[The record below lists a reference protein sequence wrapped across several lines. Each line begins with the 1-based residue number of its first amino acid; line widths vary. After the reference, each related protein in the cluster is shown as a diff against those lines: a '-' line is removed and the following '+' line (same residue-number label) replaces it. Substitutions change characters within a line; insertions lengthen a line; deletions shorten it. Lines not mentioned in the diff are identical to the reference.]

1 MGKTIQLVFSLFFFF
16 IVITIISL
24 RGMAMA
30 QSTTKVQVKVGAVL
44 DMNNWV
50 GKMGLKGIN
59 MALTD
64 FYLSHAHYKTRLDLH
79 VGDSKDNVV
88 GAAAAAVEL
97 LKTEQVK
104 AIIGPLTSMQANFL
118 IHLGEEA
125 HVPIISFSATSPS
138 LSYLRSPYFF
148 RAALNDSSQVQPIT
162 AIIQAFGWK
171 EVVPIYTKNEYG
183 EGLIP
188 FLTDTFQEN
197 EIRVL
202 YKSTIHPMASD
213 EEIVAELHK
222 LKTMQTRVFIVHM
235 TRSLSTRLFTKAND
249 IGMMSEGYVWIIT
262 DGITNSLNFFDPS
275 IIIDSMQGVIG
286 VKPHVPKSKELED
299 FTSRWKRSHP
309 EKTSSDLNVF
319 GLWAYDAATALAMAV
334 EKVGALNFSF
344 SNIAKNSTTDFE
356 SVGVSQNGIDLRQAL
371 SSAPRFRGLSGDFSF
386 VDGQIH
392 TSAFEIVNVIGN
404 VPKGLGFWTPEQGIV
419 REFKFDA
426 VNTSCKNYSTSR
438 TNLKAIMW
446 PGDTT
451 DIPNGTNGK
460 KLRVGVLERHYHSDF
475 VMVERDNIT
484 KKPSFKGYCIDVF
497 KAVMEALPSVSYD
510 FIPFDDKGGY
520 RALLDQLSRGVD
532 ITIRENRSHAVDF
545 TIPYTESGVMMI
557 VPFKDNKNYNSAWV
571 TSACFFVFIGFL
583 VWILE
588 RQINEDFNGNPLQQ
602 VSTKEKIVSNL
613 ARFVLIIWCFVVLIL
628 TQSYTASLSSML
640 TVHRLEPSI
649 TDVQQLIKEGHPVG
663 YPNAS
668 FVGDILKGME
678 FSESQLKGYHTV
690 YGDLNAAFSNKSIV
704 AAFDEIPYLKLFI
717 GRHCSNYTMV
727 PPTYKTGGFGFA
739 FRKGSPLVHD
749 VSTAILHVIEEGKMS
764 KIEKNWSLSNSC
776 PDSSNTVSSSS
787 LSVNS
792 FKGLFVI
799 VGVAASFSLII
810 FMAMLAYEHKSF
822 LMHLDLKVL
831 WRKYILKH
839 EDTATTTATDIDT
852 HQDQASPPSS
862 PLSIAPSPPTQ
873 HSLTRSTVPDDTD
886 ETFTHFKGEVAESH
900 NPRHREIIIYITN
913 ENS

>member
-1 MGKTIQLVFSLFFFF
+1 M
-16 IVITIISL
+16 

-30 QSTTKVQVKVGAVL
+30 QSTTSTTKVKVKVGVVL

-50 GKMGLKGIN
+50 GEMGLKGIN

-64 FYLSHAHYKTRLDLH
+64 FYLSHAHYKTRLDLR
-79 VGDSKDNVV
+79 VKDSKDNVV
-88 GAAAAAVEL
+88 GAAAAGKMKNRKQKSLEL
-97 LKTEQVK
+97 LNNTEQVK

-148 RAALNDSSQVQPIT
+148 RATLNDSSQVQPIT
-162 AIIQAFGWK
+162 AIIQAFDWK
-171 EVVPIYTKNEYG
+171 EVVLIYTENEYG

-197 EIRVL
+197 KIRVL
-202 YKSTIHPMASD
+202 YKSTIRPMASD
-213 EEIVAELHK
+213 EEIVAELYK
-222 LKTMQTRVFIVHM
+222 LMTMQTRVFIVHM
-235 TRSLSTRLFTKAND
+235 THSLSTRLFTKAND

-275 IIIDSMQGVIG
+275 IITNSMQGVIG

-299 FTSRWKRSHP
+299 FTSRWKNKSHQ

-319 GLWAYDAATALAMAV
+319 GLWAYDATTALAMAV
-334 EKVGALNFSF
+334 EKVGALNFSI

-386 VDGQIH
+386 VDGQIQS
-392 TSAFEIVNVIGN
+392 SAFEIVNVIGN
-404 VPKGLGFWTPEQGIV
+404 VSKRIGFWTPKQGIV
-419 REFKFDA
+419 RELKFDA
-426 VNTSCKNYSTSR
+426 VNTTSR
-438 TNLKAIMW
+438 TNLKAITW
-446 PGDTT
+446 PGETT
-451 DIPNGTNGK
+451 HFPNGRNVPTNGK
-460 KLRVGVLERHYHSDF
+460 VLRVGVLERHFQSDF
-475 VMVERDNIT
+475 VRVERDLIT
-484 KKPSFKGYCIDVF
+484 NKPSFSGYCIDVF
-497 KAVMEALPSVSYD
+497 KAVMEALPYSVLYD
-510 FIPFDDKGGY
+510 FFPFDKGAY
-520 RALLDQLSRGVD
+520 DALLRELSHGNFDAVVGD

-571 TSACFFVFIGFL
+571 FLKPLTWDLWVTSACFFVFIGFL

-588 RQINEDFNGNPLQQ
+588 RRINEDFNGNPLQQ
-602 VSTKEKIVSNL
+602 VSTSIWFSFSTMVFSHKEKVVSNL
-613 ARFVLIIWCFVVLIL
+613 ARFVVIIWCFVVLIL

-649 TDVQQLIKEGHPVG
+649 TDVQQLIKKGHPVG

-704 AAFDEIPYLKLFI
+704 AAFDEIPYLKPFI

-739 FRKGSPLVHD
+739 FRKGSPLVRD
-749 VSTAILHVIEEGKMS
+749 VSTAILHVIEEGNML
-764 KIEKNWSLSNSC
+764 KIEKKWLLSDSC
-776 PDSSNTVSSSS
+776 PDSSNTMSSSN

-799 VGVAASFSLII
+799 VGVAASFALII

-839 EDTATTTATDIDT
+839 EDTVTAMGIDT

-873 HSLTRSTVPDDTD
+873 HSPTRSIVSNDTD
-886 ETFTHFKGEVAESH
+886 
-900 NPRHREIIIYITN
+900 
-913 ENS
+913 